1 MVRVIVSCMDYR
13 LSEEILKRAGNDALI
28 LRNAGANVNGL
39 KEALRSLGD
48 QVDEVIY
55 LPHTDCAALK
65 LVYSAIKEGKQVD
78 PEIEEKLVRQFRDK
92 NFQSLQD
99 LEKINAELGES
110 TLKAVFPKAKV
121 TTQLIDVTKIK
132 IPERKPKYYLL
143 KPQSRY
149 SGDVIG
155 AYVIQA
161 PDRSHVTADIKIA
174 ESLNLKL
181 EKSEI

>member
-13 LSEEILKRAGNDALI
+13 LSEEILKWAGNDALI

-39 KEALRSLGD
+39 KEALRSFGD

-65 LVYSAIKEGKQVD
+65 LVYSAIKEGKRVD
-78 PEIEEKLVRQFRDK
+78 PEIEEKLVRQFKDK

-110 TLKAVFPKAKV
+110 TLKALFPKAKV

>member
-1 MVRVIVSCMDYR
+1 M
-13 LSEEILKRAGNDALI
+13 
-28 LRNAGANVNGL
+28 
-39 KEALRSLGD
+39 
-48 QVDEVIY
+48 
-55 LPHTDCAALK
+55 
-65 LVYSAIKEGKQVD
+65 
-78 PEIEEKLVRQFRDK
+78 
-92 NFQSLQD
+92 
-99 LEKINAELGES
+99 
-110 TLKAVFPKAKV
+110 FPKAKV